1 MTDTT
6 AEEVQALFKRLREEH
21 PGDFITVAEI
31 RNAVLEEAAQVA
43 ENLKTLEAWL
53 PVNEDGTGEDR
64 HTTIHGEKIASAI
77 RSLKSGDSK

>member
-6 AEEVQALFKRLREEH
+6 AEEVQALFQKLKTEH

-31 RNAVLEEAAQVA
+31 RNAVLEEAAQALDA
-43 ENLKTLEAWL
+43 EADLSPFGSTYEAA
-53 PVNEDGTGEDR
+53 
-64 HTTIHGEKIASAI
+64 ASLV